1 MAEIEFKSVAKSFD
15 KVGVI
20 AGLDLKV
27 DDGEFIV
34 FVGPSGCGK
43 STALRMIAGLEETTS
58 GDIRIGSRSV
68 TGLAPSDRNVAM
80 VFQSYALYPHM
91 TVAGN
96 IGFPLKMAGRPAAEI
111 AERVKEAADILDLGP
126 YLGRRPAQLS
136 GGQRQRVALG
146 RAIVRHPEVFLFDEP
161 LSNLDAD
168 LRVSMRGEIM
178 RLRER
183 IRATMIYVTHDQ
195 TEAMTMGDRIAVF
208 APLKDGHG
216 RNLMQVGKPEELY
229 ERPANLFVARF
240 LGSPKMNM
248 IEMAEGQAPAF
259 GTMDLETRP
268 ADHAGALLL
277 GVRPEDIRIANAGAP
292 GLAGRIRLV
301 EALGAEY
308 YVHVETAAGEL
319 IARVM
324 DKRLRPTS
332 GDVVALQPAP
342 GSFHLFDKATGC
354 RLAT

>member
-1 MAEIEFKSVAKSFD
+1 MAEIEFKSVAKSFG

-20 AGLDLKV
+20 ADLDLKV

-58 GDIRIGSRSV
+58 GDIQIRGRSIA
-68 TGLAPSDRNVAM
+68 GLAPSERNVAM

-111 AERVKEAADILDLGP
+111 AAQVREAADILDLGP
-126 YLGRRPAQLS
+126 YLDRRPAQLS

-146 RAIVRHPEVFLFDEP
+146 RAIVRHPDVFLFDEP

-183 IRATMIYVTHDQ
+183 IQATMIYVTHDQ

-208 APLKDGHG
+208 APLKDGHA
-216 RNLMQVGKPEELY
+216 RNLMQVGTPEALY

-240 LGSPKMNM
+240 LGSPKMNL
-248 IEMAEGQAPAF
+248 IEMDQGQAPAF
-259 GTMDLETRP
+259 GTLDLGPRP
-268 ADHAGALLL
+268 PHGGALLL
-277 GVRPEDIRIANAGAP
+277 GVRPEDIRIAEAGVP

-308 YVHVETAAGEL
+308 YVHIETAAGEL
-319 IARVM
+319 IVRVM
-324 DKRLRPTS
+324 DKRLRPAP
-332 GDVVALQPAP
+332 GDTVALQPAA
-342 GSFHLFDKATGC
+342 GAFHLFDKATGE
-354 RLAT
+354 RIGG

>member
-1 MAEIEFKSVAKSFD
+1 MAEIEFKSVAKSFG

-43 STALRMIAGLEETTS
+43 STALRMIAGLEETTA
-58 GDIRIGSRSV
+58 GDIRIGGRSV
-68 TGLAPSDRNVAM
+68 GGLAPSDRNVAM

-208 APLKDGHG
+208 APLKDGHD
-216 RNLMQVGKPEELY
+216 RNLMQVGRPEELY

-248 IEMAEGQAPAF
+248 IEIAEGQAPAF
-259 GTMDLETRP
+259 GTLDLGARP
-268 ADHAGALLL
+268 AGHSGKLLL
-277 GVRPEDIRIANAGAP
+277 GVRPEDIRIADAGEP

-308 YVHVETAAGEL
+308 YVHVETATGEL

-332 GDVVALQPAP
+332 GDTVALQPAP
-342 GSFHLFDKATGC
+342 GAFHLFDEATGI
-354 RLAT
+354 RIA